1 MYGRIPEKKPG
12 PAISFYKIFSKI
24 NTNLKRNGILMS

>member
-1 MYGRIPEKKPG
+1 MYGRIPEKI
-12 PAISFYKIFSKI
+12 PALPFPFIKIFSKI